1 MLDLLGNILEVTYN
15 RGHFWG
21 GSRRFIG
28 PPRNS
33 SSIATANAFIDKQWN
48 KLEGFLMGFANGTL
62 DWKGILGSLS
72 DAVNGAVQAI
82 KSAATGKGGFV
93 DTFKDGAKKLAGK
106 FVSAGASRALLGQ
119 LKNQLGRP
127 AVYAMNSLLD
137 GSPVGLWHVTIGNP
151 KNPIAAFGNLIL
163 TDTKITH
170 SGPLGFDDFPTELK
184 VSCTL
189 KHGRSRD
196 LSEVARMYTKG
207 AGAFYNALDKNKLS
221 EFFTVSNTSSGR
233 EIETEMQNAAYARGL
248 VEQLDSIDA
257 QIADLESK
265 IKSEEAAAKKCKDEA
280 KEAAT
285 QKSEQQ
291 KQDSTNSSDTTKE
304 AEKQPK
310 QDTKKTTTSTQ
321 QQSTSGT
328 TNSSSS
334 SGTTDPEAK
343 KKEAKQHEEQARKY
357 REKINELKGKKTS
370 AKAELRGKDGKEGF
384 GKYVKDTYSSI
395 YGDTKA
401 LADKLQKMTPKTA
414 EKLYIDVT
422 DANSTSPDYYR
433 RGHFIRDQWALRYET
448 LGQDLDTEGRILID
462 ENA

>member
-1 MLDLLGNILEVTYN
+1 
-15 RGHFWG
+15 
-21 GSRRFIG
+21 
-28 PPRNS
+28 
-33 SSIATANAFIDKQWN
+33 
-48 KLEGFLMGFANGTL
+48 
-62 DWKGILGSLS
+62 
-72 DAVNGAVQAI
+72 
-82 KSAATGKGGFV
+82 
-93 DTFKDGAKKLAGK
+93 
-106 FVSAGASRALLGQ
+106 
-119 LKNQLGRP
+119 
-127 AVYAMNSLLD
+127 MNSLLD

-233 EIETEMQNAAYARGL
+233 EIETEMQKAAYARGL

-257 QIADLESK
+257 QIADLEAK
-265 IKSEEAAAKKCKDEA
+265 IKSE
-280 KEAAT
+280 KEAADKCEKDIQEASK
-285 QKSEQQ
+285 QKAEQQ
-291 KQDSTNSSDTTKE
+291 KQESTNAAGTTKE
-304 AEKQPK
+304 AEK
-310 QDTKKTTTSTQ
+310 DTKSTEKKTTTSTQ

-334 SGTTDPEAK
+334 NGTTTDPEAK
-343 KKEAKQHEEQARKY
+343 KKEMQQHKANVTKYQKQIEA
-357 REKINELKGKKTS
+357 LKGQKSS
-370 AKAELRGKDGKEGF
+370 AKEQLRGKDGKEGF

-401 LADKLQKMTPKTA
+401 LADKLQSMTPETA
-414 EKLYIDVT
+414 DKLYQDT
-422 DANSTSPDYYR
+422 TSANSVSPDYYR